1 MNLVNPKPA
10 LQPTSEFWA
19 TFEKLDSDL
28 VELHADWAL
37 FKQLYGKSSPRVDLL
52 NKVAAS
58 FFSRLQWIMLR
69 DVIISI
75 SRLLDPPRMRGSE
88 NLVLE
93 QLVEQLTG
101 SALAPLRDVLVGK
114 LKAVRATSKPLQTYR
129 HKRVAHRD
137 KEVAVGLE
145 SLPGISRQLI
155 EDSLSAVRDF
165 MNTIQLHFRD
175 STTAWEHT
183 SMLAD
188 GNVLVAA
195 LKRSLAYSALVKER
209 KIPRTPITQLPFG
222 EA

>member
-1 MNLVNPKPA
+1 MDPANPKPA
-10 LQPTSEFWA
+10 LQPTREFWV

-28 VELHADWAL
+28 VELHADWQL
-37 FKQLYGKSSPRVDLL
+37 FKQLYGKSSLRVDLL

-58 FFSRLQWIMLR
+58 FFTRLQWIMLR
-69 DVIISI
+69 DVLISI
-75 SRLLDPPRMRGSE
+75 SRLLDPPRMRRSE

-93 QLVEQLTG
+93 RLVEQLNG
-101 SALAPLRDVLVGK
+101 SAHAQLKAVLVGK
-114 LKAVRATSKPLQTYR
+114 LNSGRATAKPLQTYR

-145 SLPGISRQLI
+145 ALPGISRLLI
-155 EDSLSAVRDF
+155 EDSLSAIRDF

-188 GNVLVAA
+188 GNVLVSA
-195 LKRSLAYSALVKER
+195 LKRSLAYSALVKEGT
-209 KIPRTPITQLPFG
+209 IPRTPLKQLPFG
-222 EA
+222 DA